1 MFFSKCRSMYFMID
15 EKLKE
20 LGKYIDSFNEMGII
34 DLCTL
39 FIEYIKADQM
49 YDTNDVDKETP
60 LIRDLLQLKKTYKN
74 EIEAD
79 EFTWVLFQFLLIE
92 MRSALILD
100 KARSLDIDPHL
111 YKKDMGFLFK
121 GKSL

>member
-1 MFFSKCRSMYFMID
+1 MFFPHKLVGVCMID

-20 LGKYIDSFNEMGII
+20 LGKYIDSFNEMSVV
-34 DLCTL
+34 DLCNL
-39 FIEYIKADQM
+39 FFKYIESDQINN
-49 YDTNDVDKETP
+49 TNFFDKKTP
-60 LIRDLLQLKKTYKN
+60 LFHDLQQLKKDYKN

-79 EFTWVLFQFLLIE
+79 EFTWILFQFLLME
-92 MRSALILD
+92 MRSALIID

>member
-1 MFFSKCRSMYFMID
+1 MID

-20 LGKYIDSFNEMGII
+20 LGMYIDSFNEMSVI
-34 DLCTL
+34 DLCNL
-39 FIEYIKADQM
+39 FFEYVKSDQM
-49 YDTNDVDKETP
+49 DDSNYFNKETP
-60 LIRDLLQLKKTYKN
+60 LIRDLQQLKKDYQN
-74 EIEAD
+74 GIETD
-79 EFTWVLFQFLLIE
+79 EFTWTLFQFILME

-100 KARSLDIDPHL
+100 KARTLDIDPHL

>member
-39 FIEYIKADQM
+39 FIEYIKADQL